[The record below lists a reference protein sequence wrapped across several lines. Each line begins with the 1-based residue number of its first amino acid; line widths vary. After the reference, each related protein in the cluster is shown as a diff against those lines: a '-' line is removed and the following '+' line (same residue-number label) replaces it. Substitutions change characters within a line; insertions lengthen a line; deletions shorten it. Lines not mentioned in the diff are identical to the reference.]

1 MPWPQPAPPAGGTS
15 PSLPRCVGSRRL
27 IPISSGSC
35 GCSIPAAISWDRR
48 SRSMAE
54 PTIGLV
60 GVGGCVPR
68 YRLSGKALAQV
79 WGGGAGGELE
89 PLLGDGAGAAVVGR
103 DGVIASF
110 AGGFAVSHEFTDVWR
125 NDGDRYVTALPDATF
140 VKSYGLDRHIPE
152 AITGL
157 LERTGRKKEDIAKLV
172 LYGPDA
178 RTHAALV
185 RQLKFPDSA
194 MPKESVIGRAGNT
207 GTASCLLGLAA
218 ALEEARPLDQN
229 LVVSYGNGAEAL
241 LFEATDALAS
251 YCASRPVSQQLAAG
265 RPLASCG
272 KLLRFR

>member
-1 MPWPQPAPPAGGTS
+1 MPWPQRAPPAAGTS

-35 GCSIPAAISWDRR
+35 GCSILAAISWDRR

-60 GVGGCVPR
+60 AAGGRGRAGP
-68 YRLSGKALAQV
+68 
-79 WGGGAGGELE
+79 GGGLQ

-103 DGVIASF
+103 GGVIASL
-110 AGGFAVSHEFTDVWR
+110 AGGFAVSREFTDVWR
-125 NDGDRYVTALPDATF
+125 NDGGRCVPALPDATF

-152 AITGL
+152 AIPGL

-194 MPKESVIGRAGNT
+194 MPKERS
-207 GTASCLLGLAA
+207 
-218 ALEEARPLDQN
+218 EEHTSELQSPCN
-229 LVVSYGNGAEAL
+229 LV
-241 LFEATDALAS
+241 
-251 YCASRPVSQQLAAG
+251 CR
-265 RPLASCG
+265 
-272 KLLRFR
+272 